1 MFLVAGLAVLA
12 GIANLLAFFGG
23 WWWMFD
29 LLASFR
35 PQLSVLLAVT
45 AGLLALRSWY
55 RTAAFTAAV
64 LGINLIVI
72 IPLFVGPARPP
83 RTDLRVL
90 SFNVLWHNPNF
101 GEVIDYIRESKADLV
116 VLHETSEPWEE
127 ALNAAALPYEL
138 TIIRESG
145 HSFGATVLSPSS
157 SEIVSFGLGLT
168 DPRAV
173 AISLDRGL
181 RVLAIHPLSPYTR
194 ARAKTRDE
202 QFEFANQWVI
212 DQSGPVI
219 VVGDF
224 NAGPWSY
231 PFRRLVAET
240 GLHDSARGFGLELSY
255 PAGSSALV
263 QIAIDHL
270 LYSDGLAVMD
280 RRLGPAM
287 GSDHLPLTVDLA
299 FSSGG

>member
-1 MFLVAGLAVLA
+1 VFLVAGLAVLA

-29 LLASFR
+29 ILATFR

-45 AGLLALRSWY
+45 AGLLALRRWY
-55 RTAAFTAAV
+55 RTAAFTTLV

-72 IPLFVGPARPP
+72 IPLFIGPARPE
-83 RTDLRVL
+83 RTDVRIL
-90 SFNVLWHNPNF
+90 SFNVLWDNPNF
-101 GEVIDYIRESKADLV
+101 GEVIGYIRESKADVV
-116 VLHETSEPWEE
+116 VLHETTELWEE
-127 ALNAAALPYEL
+127 ALNAAALPYEI
-138 TIIRESG
+138 TIVRESG
-145 HSFGATVLSPSS
+145 DSFGAAVLAPSS
-157 SEIVSFGLGLT
+157 SEIESFGLGLT

-173 AISLDRGL
+173 AISLEQGL
-181 RVLAIHPLSPYTR
+181 AVLAIHPLSPYTR
-194 ARAKTRDE
+194 ARAETRDE
-202 QFEFANQWVI
+202 QFEFANRWVI

-231 PFRRLVAET
+231 PFRRMVADT
-240 GLHDSARGFGLELSY
+240 GLHDSARGFGLEFSY
-255 PAGSSALV
+255 PAGSSPLV

-270 LYSDGLAVMD
+270 LYSDGLAVRD